1 MPTAYASLTL
11 SGAAR
16 AMVTYRG
23 SASLWPLATVQS
35 VSRYVGAMHL
45 HRTLTPPAWLLAQ
58 LFCFHRQRRFN
69 RLAMAGF
76 AY

>member
-16 AMVTYRG
+16 ALLTYQG

-35 VSRYVGAMHL
+35 MSRYVGAMHL
-45 HRTLTPPAWLLAQ
+45 RRTLTPTAWLFAQ
-58 LFCFHRQRRFN
+58 LFCFNWQRRLN
-69 RLAMAGF
+69 RLVMAGF

>member
-16 AMVTYRG
+16 ALLTYQG

-45 HRTLTPPAWLLAQ
+45 RRTLTPPAWLFAQ
-58 LFCFHRQRRFN
+58 LFCFHRQRRLN
-69 RLAMAGF
+69 RLVMAGF